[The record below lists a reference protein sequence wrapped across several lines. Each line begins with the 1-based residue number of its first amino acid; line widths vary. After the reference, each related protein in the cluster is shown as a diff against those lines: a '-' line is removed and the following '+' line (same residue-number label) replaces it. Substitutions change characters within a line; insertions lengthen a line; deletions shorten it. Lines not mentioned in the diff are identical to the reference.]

1 MNNATRLW
9 ILEARYQKA
18 KRKAEK
24 LIRRSNLCTDKAGKH
39 LAVMQTAYEEQ
50 KKILKELGVYDDDQE
65 NEP

>member
-1 MNNATRLW
+1 MNNATRFW

-50 KKILKELGVYDDDQE
+50 KKIMREMEADEILGD
-65 NEP
+65 P